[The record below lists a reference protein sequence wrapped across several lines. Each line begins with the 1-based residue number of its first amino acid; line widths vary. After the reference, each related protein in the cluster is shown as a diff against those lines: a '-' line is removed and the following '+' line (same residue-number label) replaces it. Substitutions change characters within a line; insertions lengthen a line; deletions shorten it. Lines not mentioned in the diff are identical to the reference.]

1 MDIVRFG
8 TPLLGSWN
16 GENRLRLR
24 PTDEYQASA
33 ATATVSVTATHFVSI
48 AYTWSDGQS
57 PQQGLLLLAGGG
69 TEAEPATAVW
79 VDSWHTGR
87 ALMQFSGT
95 VGDDGILR
103 LSGSYP
109 ASTGPDWGWHIHVD
123 PGTGGRITMHNVV
136 PGMDPYQVVELT
148 LERP

>member
-8 TPLLGSWN
+8 TPLLGSWQ
-16 GENRLRLR
+16 GENRFRLM
-24 PTDEYQASA
+24 PTDEYRTSA

-57 PQQGLLLLAGGG
+57 PQEGLLLLAGGG
-69 TEAEPATAVW
+69 SEAEPATAVW

-87 ALMQFSGT
+87 ELMQFSGT
-95 VGDDGILR
+95 VGDDGVLR

-109 ASTGPDWGWHIHVD
+109 APTGPDWGWYIHLH
-123 PGTGGRITMHNVV
+123 PGTGGRVTMHNAV
-136 PGMDPYQVVELT
+136 PGRDPYQVVELA
-148 LERP
+148 LERR